1 MIDLNT
7 GDIQQWLRL
16 EGQVRELFDVAVIP
30 GVRCP
35 MGVSP
40 QSREFATT
48 ISRVEEFGAL
58 YAAEPQPRLAAKTAS
73 AA

>member
-1 MIDLNT
+1 
-7 GDIQQWLRL
+7 
-16 EGQVRELFDVAVIP
+16 
-30 GVRCP
+30 